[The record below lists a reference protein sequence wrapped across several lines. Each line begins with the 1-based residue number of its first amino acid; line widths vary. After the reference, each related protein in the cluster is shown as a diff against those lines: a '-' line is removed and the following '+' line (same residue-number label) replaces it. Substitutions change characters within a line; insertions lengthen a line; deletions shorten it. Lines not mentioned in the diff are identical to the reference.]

1 MNKYYHKHISLWEKR
16 KLESLNGNK
25 PILKQLF
32 GTTDHGWD
40 IINWEWF
47 VNVDEIVFCLKTEQK
62 NN

>member
-32 GTTDHGWD
+32 GTTDHG
-40 IINWEWF
+40 
-47 VNVDEIVFCLKTEQK
+47 
-62 NN
+62 